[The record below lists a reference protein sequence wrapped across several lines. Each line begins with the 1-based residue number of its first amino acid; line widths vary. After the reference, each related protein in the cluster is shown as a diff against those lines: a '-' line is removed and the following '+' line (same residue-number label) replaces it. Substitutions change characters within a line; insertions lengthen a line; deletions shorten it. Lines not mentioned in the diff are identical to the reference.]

1 MNALPVSAEPV
12 PLLRHLL
19 ATARAKSADIAAQ
32 LHPAWVQAAWQRIG
46 FDTPPAAAGARS
58 EAALASALGSALG
71 SVYGLRWASLAGF
84 QHRAHRIAL
93 LPRDQVLRVLAAV
106 ALHAERERVRR
117 CIGRG
122 ARQAVIERIGEAAY
136 TELLSAPRADAGSA
150 GALSAADLDPE
161 RLAAAGYARL
171 SERREWHCK
180 HTLAWVRLALAPGS
194 TQGSTPSDP
203 PFAFPSTSSSAA
215 TSTSPHGDSMMAR
228 LPHYF
233 PEHAWLFG
241 SPMDRALSA

>member
-32 LHPAWVQAAWQRIG
+32 LHPAWVQAAWQRVG
-46 FDTPPAAAGARS
+46 FETPPPAAAGERG
-58 EAALASALGSALG
+58 ASALAG
-71 SVYGLRWASLAGF
+71 VYGLRWAPLAGF

-136 TELLSAPRADAGSA
+136 TELLAAPRVTDNAAAGAADNAAA
-150 GALSAADLDPE
+150 GALSAAELDPE

-194 TQGSTPSDP
+194 TQADP
-203 PFAFPSTSSSAA
+203 AFAFPSTSSSAA
-215 TSTSPHGDSMMAR
+215 PSASPPGDSMMAR

-241 SPMDRALSA
+241 SHMDRALSA

>member
-1 MNALPVSAEPV
+1 MNALPASAEPV

-19 ATARAKSADIAAQ
+19 ATASAKSADIAAQ

-46 FDTPPAAAGARS
+46 FDTPPASTGARS

-136 TELLSAPRADAGSA
+136 NELMSAPRAEAGTS
-150 GALSAADLDPE
+150 GALSASDLDPD

-194 TQGSTPSDP
+194 TQADAA
-203 PFAFPSTSSSAA
+203 FAFPSTSSSAA

>member
-1 MNALPVSAEPV
+1 MNALPASAEPV

-46 FDTPPAAAGARS
+46 FETPPPAAAGERG
-58 EAALASALGSALG
+58 ASALAG
-71 SVYGLRWASLAGF
+71 VYGLRWASLAGF

-93 LPRDQVLRVLAAV
+93 LPREQVLRVLGAV

-122 ARQAVIERIGEAAY
+122 ARQALIERIGEAAY
-136 TELLSAPRADAGSA
+136 NELLAAPRINGNPAA
-150 GALSAADLDPE
+150 GALSAAELDPE

-194 TQGSTPSDP
+194 TQADP
-203 PFAFPSTSSSAA
+203 AFAFPSTSSSAA
-215 TSTSPHGDSMMAR
+215 PSASPPGDSMMAR

>member
-1 MNALPVSAEPV
+1 MNALPASAEPV

-46 FDTPPAAAGARS
+46 FDTPPAGAGARS

-122 ARQAVIERIGEAAY
+122 ARQAIIERIGEAAY
-136 TELLSAPRADAGSA
+136 NELMSAPRAEAGAA
-150 GALSAADLDPE
+150 GALSASDLDPE

-194 TQGSTPSDP
+194 TPSDP
-203 PFAFPSTSSSAA
+203 SFAFPSASSSAA
-215 TSTSPHGDSMMAR
+215 PSTSPPGDSMMAR

>member
-1 MNALPVSAEPV
+1 MNALPASAEPV

-32 LHPAWVQAAWQRIG
+32 LHPAWVQAAWQRVG
-46 FDTPPAAAGARS
+46 FETPPPAAAGERG
-58 EAALASALGSALG
+58 ASALAG
-71 SVYGLRWASLAGF
+71 VYGLRWASLAGF

-93 LPRDQVLRVLAAV
+93 LPREQVLRVLGAV

-122 ARQAVIERIGEAAY
+122 ARQAVIERFGEAAY
-136 TELLSAPRADAGSA
+136 TELLAAPRVTDNAAA
-150 GALSAADLDPE
+150 GALSAAELDPE

-171 SERREWHCK
+171 SERRDWHCK

-194 TQGSTPSDP
+194 TQADP
-203 PFAFPSTSSSAA
+203 AFAFPSTSSSAA
-215 TSTSPHGDSMMAR
+215 PSASPPGDSMMAR

-241 SPMDRALSA
+241 SHMDRALSA

>member
-1 MNALPVSAEPV
+1 MNALPASAEPV

-46 FDTPPAAAGARS
+46 FETPPPAAAGERG
-58 EAALASALGSALG
+58 ASALAG
-71 SVYGLRWASLAGF
+71 VYGLRWASLAGF

-93 LPRDQVLRVLAAV
+93 LPREQVLRVLGAV

-136 TELLSAPRADAGSA
+136 NELLAAPRINGNPAA
-150 GALSAADLDPE
+150 GALSAAELDPE

-194 TQGSTPSDP
+194 TQADP
-203 PFAFPSTSSSAA
+203 AFAFPSASSSAA
-215 TSTSPHGDSMMAR
+215 PSTSPPGDSMMAR

>member
-1 MNALPVSAEPV
+1 MNALPASAEPV

-46 FDTPPAAAGARS
+46 FETPPPVAAGERG
-58 EAALASALGSALG
+58 ASALAG
-71 SVYGLRWASLAGF
+71 VYGLRWASLAGF

-93 LPRDQVLRVLAAV
+93 LPREQVLRVLGAV

-136 TELLSAPRADAGSA
+136 NELLAAPRITGNPAA
-150 GALSAADLDPE
+150 GALSAAELDPE

-194 TQGSTPSDP
+194 TQADP
-203 PFAFPSTSSSAA
+203 AFAFPSTSSSAA
-215 TSTSPHGDSMMAR
+215 PSASPPGDSMMAR

>member
-1 MNALPVSAEPV
+1 MNALPASAEPV

-46 FDTPPAAAGARS
+46 FETPPPAAAGERG
-58 EAALASALGSALG
+58 ASALAG
-71 SVYGLRWASLAGF
+71 VYGLRWASLAGF

-93 LPRDQVLRVLAAV
+93 LPREQVLRVLGAV

-136 TELLSAPRADAGSA
+136 NELLAAPRITGNPAA
-150 GALSAADLDPE
+150 GALSAAELDPE

-194 TQGSTPSDP
+194 TQADP
-203 PFAFPSTSSSAA
+203 AFAFPSTSSSAA
-215 TSTSPHGDSMMAR
+215 PSASPPGDSMMAR

>member
-1 MNALPVSAEPV
+1 MDALPESAEPV

-19 ATARAKSADIAAQ
+19 ATARAKSADIATQ
-32 LHPAWVQAAWQRIG
+32 LHPAWVQAAWQRVG
-46 FDTPPAAAGARS
+46 FETPPPAAAGERGAT
-58 EAALASALGSALG
+58 ALA

-84 QHRAHRIAL
+84 RHRAHRIAL
-93 LPRDQVLRVLAAV
+93 LPREQVLRVLGAV

-136 TELLSAPRADAGSA
+136 TELLAAPRAAGTGAA
-150 GALSAADLDPE
+150 GALSAAELDPE

-194 TQGSTPSDP
+194 TQADAAFGSS
-203 PFAFPSTSSSAA
+203 STSSSAA
-215 TSTSPHGDSMMAR
+215 PSISPPGDSMMAR

>member
-1 MNALPVSAEPV
+1 MDALPASAEPV

-19 ATARAKSADIAAQ
+19 ATASAKSADIAAQ

-46 FDTPPAAAGARS
+46 FDTPPAAAGERGAS
-58 EAALASALGSALG
+58 ALASALGA
-71 SVYGLRWASLAGF
+71 VYGLRWASLAGF

-93 LPRDQVLRVLAAV
+93 LPREQVLRVLGAV

-136 TELLSAPRADAGSA
+136 TELLAAPRASDNGAA
-150 GALSAADLDPE
+150 GALTPAELEPE

-194 TQGSTPSDP
+194 TQGAAS
-203 PFAFPSTSSSAA
+203 FASPSTSSSAA
-215 TSTSPHGDSMMAR
+215 TSTAPHGDSMMAR

>member
-1 MNALPVSAEPV
+1 MNALPASAEPV

-58 EAALASALGSALG
+58 EAALAAALG

-122 ARQAVIERIGEAAY
+122 ARQAVIERIGEPAY
-136 TELLSAPRADAGSA
+136 NELLAAPRATGHHGA
-150 GALSAADLDPE
+150 GALSASDLDPD

-171 SERREWHCK
+171 SERREWQCRHS
-180 HTLAWVRLALAPGS
+180 LAWVRLALAPGS
-194 TQGSTPSDP
+194 TQSDP
-203 PFAFPSTSSSAA
+203 SFAFPSTSSSSAP
-215 TSTSPHGDSMMAR
+215 SGSPTGDSMMAR

>member
-1 MNALPVSAEPV
+1 MDALPASAEPV

-46 FDTPPAAAGARS
+46 FETPPATAGARS
-58 EAALASALGSALG
+58 EAALGSALAG
-71 SVYGLRWASLAGF
+71 VYGLRWASLAGF

-122 ARQAVIERIGEAAY
+122 ARQAVIERIGEPAY
-136 TELLSAPRADAGSA
+136 NELLAAPRAADNGSS
-150 GALSAADLDPE
+150 GALSAADLDPD

-171 SERREWHCK
+171 SERREWHCRQ
-180 HTLAWVRLALAPGS
+180 TLAWVRLALAPGS
-194 TQGSTPSDP
+194 TQADPS
-203 PFAFPSTSSSAA
+203 FASPSTSSAA
-215 TSTSPHGDSMMAR
+215 APSGSPTGDSMMAR

>member
-1 MNALPVSAEPV
+1 MNALPASAEPV

-46 FDTPPAAAGARS
+46 FDTPPAGAGTRS
-58 EAALASALGSALG
+58 EAALASALG

-136 TELLSAPRADAGSA
+136 NELMSAPRAEAGAA
-150 GALSAADLDPE
+150 GALSASDLDPE

-180 HTLAWVRLALAPGS
+180 HTLAWVRLALAPAS
-194 TQGSTPSDP
+194 THSDP
-203 PFAFPSTSSSAA
+203 SFAFPSTSSSAA

>member
-1 MNALPVSAEPV
+1 MNALPASAEPV

-46 FDTPPAAAGARS
+46 FDTPPAGAGTRS
-58 EAALASALGSALG
+58 EAALASALG

-136 TELLSAPRADAGSA
+136 NELMSAPRAEAGTA
-150 GALSAADLDPE
+150 GALSASDLDPE

-194 TQGSTPSDP
+194 THSDP
-203 PFAFPSTSSSAA
+203 SFAFPSTSSSAA
-215 TSTSPHGDSMMAR
+215 ASTSPHGDSMMAR

>member
-1 MNALPVSAEPV
+1 MNALPASAEPV

-32 LHPAWVQAAWQRIG
+32 LHPAWVQAAWQRVG
-46 FDTPPAAAGARS
+46 FETPPPAAAGERG
-58 EAALASALGSALG
+58 ASALGA
-71 SVYGLRWASLAGF
+71 VYGLRWASLASF

-93 LPRDQVLRVLAAV
+93 LPREQVLRVLGAA

-136 TELLSAPRADAGSA
+136 NELLAAPRTNDHATA
-150 GALSAADLDPE
+150 GALSAAELEPE

-194 TQGSTPSDP
+194 TQAEPA
-203 PFAFPSTSSSAA
+203 FASASTSSSAA
-215 TSTSPHGDSMMAR
+215 ASNPPPGDSMMAR